1 MKLTTMTQVTIDGV
15 MQGNGV
21 ASDDRRNGFER
32 GGWARGKGDDETRT
46 FITQTYQRAEAFL
59 FGRRTYELFAGSW
72 GSIDQMRA
80 HPIGVASHTWAD
92 TSVQGPAPS
101 IGPVQWDVL
110 HTGGPVMSDKKESA
124 RSTSAKASNLL
135 SDEERAAMK
144 ETLKER
150 RRALSGAADGESDVL
165 AKIAEMPEPDR
176 GIATRLHAIIK
187 ASAPTLSPK
196 TWYGMP
202 AYAKEG
208 KVVCFF
214 QSGQKFKSRYA
225 TLGFQDAANLD
236 DGDLWPTSF
245 AVKSLTAA
253 VVEKI
258 AKLVEK
264 AAS

>member
-1 MKLTTMTQVTIDGV
+1 MAERTPAETGTQ
-15 MQGNGV
+15 Q
-21 ASDDRRNGFER
+21 
-32 GGWARGKGDDETRT
+32 
-46 FITQTYQRAEAFL
+46 
-59 FGRRTYELFAGSW
+59 
-72 GSIDQMRA
+72 
-80 HPIGVASHTWAD
+80 
-92 TSVQGPAPS
+92 
-101 IGPVQWDVL
+101 
-110 HTGGPVMSDKKESA
+110 
-124 RSTSAKASNLL
+124 SAKRITGKASKGFT
-135 SDEERAAMK
+135 DEERAAMRGRAQ
-144 ETLKER
+144 ELKATA
-150 RRALSGAADGESDVL
+150 RAGKADGESDVL